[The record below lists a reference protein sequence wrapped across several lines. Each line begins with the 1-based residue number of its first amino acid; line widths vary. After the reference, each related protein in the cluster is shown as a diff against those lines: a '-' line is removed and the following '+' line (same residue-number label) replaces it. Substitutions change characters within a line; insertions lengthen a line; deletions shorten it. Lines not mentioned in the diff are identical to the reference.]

1 LTSAGASGV
10 GTALIQLLKNVLE
23 VKNVFATVGS
33 EEKKNFLENNLQV
46 TRAFNYKTDSNLV
59 GQLMEITGNSG
70 VDVVFDC
77 VGGTYWQTNLDSLNM
92 DGELILYGLLSG
104 GTVNGDI
111 LTKILRKRIHLKAST
126 LRNRS
131 LEVSV
136 VHYETKTFN
145 KLSQTLCLLV

>member
-1 LTSAGASGV
+1 MCFKLNQLLPAGASGV

-33 EEKKNFLENNLQV
+33 EDKKLFLENNLQV
-46 TRAFNYKTDSNLV
+46 TRAFNYKTESNIAS
-59 GQLMEITGNSG
+59 QLMEITDNTG

-77 VGGTYWQTNLDSLNM
+77 VGGTYWQSNLDSLSM
-92 DGELILYGLLSG
+92 DGELILYGLLGG
-104 GTVNGDI
+104 GTVNGDM

-131 LEVSV
+131 SEVKSFL
-136 VHYETKTFN
+136 YK
-145 KLSQTLCLLV
+145 

>member
-1 LTSAGASGV
+1 MCFKLNQLLPAGASGV

-33 EEKKNFLENNLQV
+33 EDKKLFLENNLQV
-46 TRAFNYKTDSNLV
+46 TRAFNYKTESNIAS
-59 GQLMEITGNSG
+59 QLMEITDNTG

-77 VGGTYWQTNLDSLNM
+77 VGGTYWQSNLDSLSM
-92 DGELILYGLLSG
+92 DGELILYGLLGG
-104 GTVNGDI
+104 GTVNGDM

-131 LEVSV
+131 AEVKSFL
-136 VHYETKTFN
+136 YK
-145 KLSQTLCLLV
+145 